1 MISSCI
7 NWIEKEG
14 CAILVIRLRTVILYL
29 VSLVVLCCT
38 VHIYGM
44 KSTSQPVV
52 AEGSGEGISVPILMY
67 HGVTED
73 QKKIGKYV
81 ISSKMLE
88 KDLLYLQSMGYQTV
102 TIDEIIHYVKEEG
115 DLPKR
120 PIVLTFDDGYYNN
133 YCYAYPLLQK
143 YQMKAVISPIGKYS
157 DIYSENEDRNPA
169 YAHITW
175 DNIREMMASGLV
187 EFQNH
192 SYDLHYNTNGRVG
205 AKKIAGET
213 QAAYS
218 QFLESDLL
226 IFQEKMKK
234 NTGYTPT
241 TFTYPYGGI
250 SEASFEVLQRLGFEA
265 SLSCEEKMNIIVR
278 GDTACLQRMK
288 RYLRTPDIDA
298 EEILCHATKSQ

>member
-1 MISSCI
+1 M
-7 NWIEKEG
+7 
-14 CAILVIRLRTVILYL
+14 VIRLRTVILYL
-29 VSLVVLCCT
+29 VALVVLCCT

-88 KDLLYLQSMGYQTV
+88 KDLLYLQNMGYQTV
-102 TIDEIIHYVKEEG
+102 TIDEIIRYVKEEG

-265 SLSCEEKMNIIVR
+265 SLSCEEKMNFIVR

-288 RYLRTPDIDA
+288 RFLRTPDIDA
-298 EEILCHATKSQ
+298 EKILCHATKSQ